1 MEQCSQYLVQSCQET
16 FFALPTTRFLNVY
29 KEPVRGDAAT
39 HQIRPLD
46 PVALAE

>member
-29 KEPVRGDAAT
+29 KEPEAT
-39 HQIRPLD
+39 RPPTRIRSLD

>member
-29 KEPVRGDAAT
+29 KVPGGDAAT

>member
-16 FFALPTTRFLNVY
+16 FFALPTTRFLNVN
-29 KEPVRGDAAT
+29 KEPRGDEAT